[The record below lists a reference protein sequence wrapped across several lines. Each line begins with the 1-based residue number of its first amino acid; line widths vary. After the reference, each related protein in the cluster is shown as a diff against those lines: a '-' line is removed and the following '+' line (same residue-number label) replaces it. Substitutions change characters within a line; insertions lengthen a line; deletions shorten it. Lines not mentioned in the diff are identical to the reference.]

1 VNPSPSLFYAAP
13 FAALLSILALERWS
27 ALPPLTVE
35 AGAAILLTAVIV
47 LVWRYVPDLQR
58 DKLRIRYPFGTL
70 VIGVGMFGIWIAP
83 DVLISGYRHHVW
95 FENWLLGRFTPGLT
109 EAARAHPAVIWLRAA
124 RAIVFVPFAE
134 ELFWRAWMMRWIVR
148 DKFLTIPL
156 GAYSPSGFWIVALLF
171 GLEHGPQ
178 WDVGIIAGVIYNW
191 WMVRTRSLGDLILVH
206 ALTNA
211 CLSAY
216 VIGTG
221 KWEYWP

>member
-1 VNPSPSLFYAAP
+1 VNSSPSFFYAAP

-27 ALPPLTVE
+27 TLPPLTFQVG
-35 AGAAILLTAVIV
+35 GAIFLTAVIA
-47 LVWRYVPDLQR
+47 LVWRYVPDLQA
-58 DKLRIRYPFGTL
+58 DKLGIRYPLGTL

-83 DVLISGYRHHVW
+83 DVLIPGYRHHVW
-95 FENWLLGRFTPGLT
+95 FENWLLGKFTPGLT

-124 RAIVFVPFAE
+124 RAIVFAPFAE

-148 DKFLTIPL
+148 NDFLTIPL
-156 GAYSPSGFWIVALLF
+156 GAYSSSGFWIVALLF

-178 WDVGIIAGVIYNW
+178 WDVGIIAGVVYNW

-216 VIGTG
+216 VIATG